1 MKRIFISIIFVL
13 TTIQLSAHPHIMLI
27 TNLAFEYSGE
37 VCRGVWVNWEFDKFF
52 SSMIIQDYD
61 ADQNGSF
68 STEEIKEIHDHAF
81 INLKRYGYFVSI
93 REGNSR
99 KSPESVENFTARQEN
114 GQLFYKFFV
123 PLGNTYSNNFYLSIF
138 DPTYYC
144 AVKYTDNPVSIKQ
157 GEGICPDFELME
169 NKKYPVYYNPYGASD
184 DTTTYTKWKPGLE
197 TAYPKEVHIFF
208 KK

>member
-81 INLKRYGYFVSI
+81 INLKDTDTSFPFAKVTAGKVRNLWKILPPVRKTVNSFTSFLSLLATLTVIIFIFPYLIQPITAPLNTRIIPFPLNREKEFVRI
-93 REGNSR
+93 
-99 KSPESVENFTARQEN
+99 
-114 GQLFYKFFV
+114 
-123 PLGNTYSNNFYLSIF
+123 SN
-138 DPTYYC
+138 
-144 AVKYTDNPVSIKQ
+144 
-157 GEGICPDFELME
+157 
-169 NKKYPVYYNPYGASD
+169 
-184 DTTTYTKWKPGLE
+184 
-197 TAYPKEVHIFF
+197 
-208 KK
+208 